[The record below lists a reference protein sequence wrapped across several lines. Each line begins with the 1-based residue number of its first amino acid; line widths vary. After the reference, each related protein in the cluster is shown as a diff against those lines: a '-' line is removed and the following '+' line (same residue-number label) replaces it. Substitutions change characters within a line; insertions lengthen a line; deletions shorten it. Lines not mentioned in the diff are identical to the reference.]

1 MKKTF
6 QLFALA
12 AVLVLSACQS
22 QIPQATV
29 LPQATAT
36 PFGLYGS
43 SLMDETYCT
52 PEDSPQKMDL
62 YFPASGGPW
71 PVLVFVH
78 GGSWTEG
85 DKAEAAEMQKNM
97 NEQGYVL
104 VSINY
109 RLYPTVR
116 FPAMIEDVKCA
127 IRSLRANAS
136 QFNIDPNR
144 IAVRGDSAGGHL
156 VSLLAT
162 SDPANGWDGG
172 EYSDQSSRIQAAI
185 VLAPATDFSQ
195 EFSNDDIQMLVYVA
209 FGTRNIPAASPIT
222 HITSDDPPFL
232 LIHGNRDP
240 VIPFEQSQSMYD
252 ALQKAGVPAE
262 LVVVE
267 NADHSL
273 TAPDGSAKPT
283 LEEIDQLILD
293 FLAKY
298 LK

>member
-1 MKKTF
+1 MKTF
-6 QLFALA
+6 HLFTLA
-12 AVLVLSACQS
+12 AILVLSACQS
-22 QIPQATV
+22 QTPQAA
-29 LPQATAT
+29 LFPQETPT

-43 SLMDETYCT
+43 SLIDQTYCT
-52 PEDSPQKMDL
+52 PEGSPQKMDI

-78 GGSWTEG
+78 GGSWTRG
-85 DKAEAAEMQKNM
+85 DKDEAAEMQKSM
-97 NEQGYVL
+97 NEQGYAL

-127 IRSLRANAS
+127 IRYLRANAS
-136 QFNIDPNR
+136 QYNIDSTR

-162 SDPANGWDGG
+162 SDQTAGWDAG

-209 FGTRNIPAASPIT
+209 FGTKNIPAASPIT

-240 VIPFEQSQSMYD
+240 VMPFEQSQSMYD
-252 ALQKAGVPAE
+252 ALQKAGVPSQ

-283 LEEIDQLILD
+283 LAEIDQFILD

>member
-1 MKKTF
+1 MKSF
-6 QLFALA
+6 QLFTLA
-12 AVLVLSACQS
+12 AVLILSACQS
-22 QIPQATV
+22 QA
-29 LPQATAT
+29 PQATAT
-36 PFGLYGS
+36 PFGLYGLS
-43 SLMDETYCT
+43 VMDKTYCR

-85 DKAEAAEMQKNM
+85 DKAEAVEMKESVT
-97 NEQGYVL
+97 EQGYAL

-109 RLYPTVR
+109 RLYPTIR
-116 FPAMIEDVKCA
+116 FPDNIEDVKCA
-127 IRSLRANAS
+127 IRYLRANAS
-136 QFNIDPNR
+136 EFNIDPDR

-162 SDPANGWDGG
+162 SDQTAGWDVG
-172 EYSDQSSRIQAAI
+172 EYSDQSSRIQAAV
-185 VLAPATDFSQ
+185 VLAPATDLSQ

-209 FGTRNIPAASPIT
+209 FGTKNLAAASPIT

-240 VIPFEQSQSMYD
+240 VMPFEQSQSMYD
-252 ALQKAGVPAE
+252 ALQKAGVPSQ

-273 TAPDGSAKPT
+273 TAADGSAKPT
-283 LEEIDQLILD
+283 LEEIDQLILE

-298 LK
+298 FK

>member
-1 MKKTF
+1 MKTF
-6 QLFALA
+6 QLITLA
-12 AVLVLSACQS
+12 AVLVLSSCQS
-22 QIPQATV
+22 QTPQAT
-29 LPQATAT
+29 LPPQATPT

-43 SLMDETYCT
+43 SLIDKTYCT
-52 PEDSPQKMDL
+52 PEDSPQKMDI

-71 PVLVFVH
+71 PVLVYVH
-78 GGSWTEG
+78 GGSWMRG
-85 DKAEAAEMQKNM
+85 DKAEAAALGNSVT
-97 NEQGYVL
+97 EQGYAL

-127 IRSLRANAS
+127 IRYLRANAA
-136 QFNIDPNR
+136 QFNINSNR
-144 IAVRGDSAGGHL
+144 IAAMGASAGGHL
-156 VSLLAT
+156 VALLGT
-162 SDPANGWDGG
+162 SDPADGWDEG

-185 VLAPATDFSQ
+185 LLAPATDFSQ
-195 EFSNDDIQMLVYVA
+195 EFSNDDIQTLVYVA
-209 FGTRNIPAASPIT
+209 FGTNNIPAASPIT

-240 VIPFEQSQSMYD
+240 VIPFEQSQLMYD
-252 ALQKAGVPAE
+252 ALQKAGVPSE

-273 TAPDGSAKPT
+273 TAPDGSATPT
-283 LEEIDQLILD
+283 IAEINLLILD